1 MAEKTEQVVLKNDVQ
16 SVIDELND
24 LQAGGS
30 QSLYLLE
37 IAKVVVL
44 NRIIQRLDDLNA
56 NIDNYV
62 AERIESDKV
71 VTALL
76 KKLTEDDPIDQ
87 EPEQP
92 DAYSG

>member
-87 EPEQP
+87 EPELP